1 MTNAEAFIVAACQ
14 ISIEMQRTPQCLA
27 AYTPGDPDA
36 SQAICVS
43 WHDGAVLLEYDP
55 QEPASLFLRVQP
67 RGDHESWLVSR
78 LAAVSQ
84 VLNRDFEA
92 SGVSIEVKG

>member
-1 MTNAEAFIVAACQ
+1 MTNKEAIIVAACQ
-14 ISIEMQRTPQCLA
+14 ISIEMQRTPQCSA

-36 SQAICVS
+36 SEPICAS

-55 QEPASLFLRVQP
+55 QLPASLFLTVQP
-67 RGDHESWLVSR
+67 RGDHESWIAR
-78 LAAVSQ
+78 WLAAVAQ

-92 SGVSIEVKG
+92 SGVSIVPR